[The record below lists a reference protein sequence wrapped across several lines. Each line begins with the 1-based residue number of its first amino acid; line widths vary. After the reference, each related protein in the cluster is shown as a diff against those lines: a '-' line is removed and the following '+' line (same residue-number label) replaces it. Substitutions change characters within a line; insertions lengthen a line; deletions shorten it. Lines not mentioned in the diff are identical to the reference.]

1 MPPKFSTEE
10 ELWKW
15 IDSAEK
21 KNAPFNF
28 ALGRFISMFSALEA
42 KLQAALWKFAGVSPP
57 SAQAVFSGVRVDG
70 AMQFI
75 NRLADAQNWD
85 KARKDELQFMFAQL
99 GIINRLRNDL
109 LHYGASWQE
118 LEDETF
124 VITNKPFVHV
134 PDRIQETRI
143 TPEILKDATFDTA
156 QILLRLILFAWSDE
170 YPEAR
175 KQFDPV
181 LSTSWRYKPP
191 PQHPQSRKTPKRSRT
206 LSPQPPSSRGSQ

>member
-1 MPPKFSTEE
+1 MPPKFSSEE

-15 IDSAEK
+15 LDSAEK
-21 KNAPFNF
+21 KNAPYMF
-28 ALGRFISMFSALEA
+28 ALGNFISMFSALEA

-57 SAQAVFSGVRVDG
+57 GAQAVFSGVRVNG

-134 PDRIQETRI
+134 PERIQETRI
-143 TPEILKDATFDTA
+143 TPEILKDAAFDTA
-156 QILLRLILFAWSDE
+156 QILLRLIVFGWSDE

-175 KQFDPV
+175 K
-181 LSTSWRYKPP
+181 
-191 PQHPQSRKTPKRSRT
+191 
-206 LSPQPPSSRGSQ
+206 

>member
-1 MPPKFSTEE
+1 MEIRWRITP
-10 ELWKW
+10 
-15 IDSAEK
+15 
-21 KNAPFNF
+21 
-28 ALGRFISMFSALEA
+28 G
-42 KLQAALWKFAGVSPP
+42 
-57 SAQAVFSGVRVDG
+57 AQAVFSGVRVNG

-134 PDRIQETRI
+134 PERIQETRI
-143 TPEILKDATFDTA
+143 TPEILKDAAFDTA
-156 QILLRLILFAWSDE
+156 QILLRLIVFGWSDE

-175 KQFDPV
+175 K
-181 LSTSWRYKPP
+181 
-191 PQHPQSRKTPKRSRT
+191 
-206 LSPQPPSSRGSQ
+206 

>member
-1 MPPKFSTEE
+1 MPPKFSSEE

-15 IDSAEK
+15 LDSAEK
-21 KNAPFNF
+21 KNAPYMF
-28 ALGRFISMFSALEA
+28 ALGNFISMFSALEA
-42 KLQAALWKFAGVSPP
+42 KLQAALWKFAGVTPP
-57 SAQAVFSGVRVDG
+57 GAQAVFSGVRVNG

-134 PDRIQETRI
+134 PERIQETRI
-143 TPEILKDATFDTA
+143 TPEILKDAH
-156 QILLRLILFAWSDE
+156 
-170 YPEAR
+170 
-175 KQFDPV
+175 
-181 LSTSWRYKPP
+181 STR
-191 PQHPQSRKTPKRSRT
+191 PKSF
-206 LSPQPPSSRGSQ
+206 SASSFLVGATNIPRHESNLVRF